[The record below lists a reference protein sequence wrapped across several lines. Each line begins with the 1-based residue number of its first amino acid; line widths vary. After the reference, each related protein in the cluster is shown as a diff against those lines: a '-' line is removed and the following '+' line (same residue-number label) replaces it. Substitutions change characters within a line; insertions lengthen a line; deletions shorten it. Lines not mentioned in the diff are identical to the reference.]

1 MVRRRLLRT
10 GSNGHPA
17 SNTHDRRVPMT
28 NEVLEVDRKQ
38 TATTASQTE
47 LVKELR
53 SRTGAGVMDC
63 RNALTEA
70 NGDLEKA
77 AEILRG
83 KGLAVASKKA
93 GRVASE
99 GLVDAYIHTGGRVGA
114 IVEVNCETDFVA
126 RTEEFKRL
134 ARDLAMQVTA
144 SAPLYVSH
152 EEVPAE
158 AAEAQRKV
166 FAAELAGKP
175 AAAVDGKLEK
185 WYQEVALLEQP
196 FIRDDSK
203 RVRDIITETI
213 ARVGENIQVRR
224 FARFKI
230 GE

>member
-1 MVRRRLLRT
+1 
-10 GSNGHPA
+10 
-17 SNTHDRRVPMT
+17 MT

-144 SAPLYVSH
+144 SAPLYVSR

>member
-10 GSNGHPA
+10 GSNGRPA